1 MEKSKLQSFINRY
14 YLAGNCE
21 AVTVKANGQS
31 VNCELIDVDQT
42 VVGKVKWKTD
52 PFMSG
57 ELGINHTGALTKM
70 LSAVGEKID
79 IEVNDAQGKNY
90 AMKIKEGS
98 TTMTF
103 MLADTSVIPAVPT
116 INAEPEY
123 EVVIDINDEFVNK
136 GIGKINKFL
145 DKSIEKGKMT
155 ADDKKKIISHIK
167 GTTKLE
173 DLKDVDLVI
182 EAIFENIKVKKEL
195 FSDLDKICKKETI
208 LASNTSTIPITDLAS
223 VTSRPESFIG
233 MHFMNPVPIM
243 KLVEVIRGLRTDDKT
258 TKLIKELSEKMG
270 KIPVEV
276 NDGPGFVSNR
286 VLIPMINEAV
296 FCLMDGTGTAEAID
310 NVMKLGMNHPMGPL
324 ALADLIGLDVCLD
337 IMNVLYEGFNDSKY
351 RPCPLLKKMVQAG
364 NLGRK
369 TGKGFYDYTK

>member
-1 MEKSKLQSFINRY
+1 MVVKKIGVIG
-14 YLAGNCE
+14 AGQMGHGI
-21 AVTVKANGQS
+21 ALVAAKAGF
-31 VNCELIDVDQT
+31 DVI
-42 VVGKVKWKTD
+42 
-52 PFMSG
+52 
-57 ELGINHTGALTKM
+57 LR
-70 LSAVGEKID
+70 D
-79 IEVNDAQGKNY
+79 IK
-90 AMKIKEGS
+90 
-98 TTMTF
+98 
-103 MLADTSVIPAVPT
+103 
-116 INAEPEY
+116 
-123 EVVIDINDEFVNK
+123 DEFVENGLNK
-136 GIGKINKFL
+136 IQRFL
-145 DKSIEKGKMT
+145 TKSVEKGKMNEEE
-155 ADDKKKIISHIK
+155 KKKIISNIM

-173 DLKDVDLVI
+173 DLKDSDLVI
-182 EAIFENIKVKKEL
+182 EAIFENINVKKEL
-195 FSDLDKICKKETI
+195 FKDLDKICKKETI

-223 VTSRPESFIG
+223 VTGRSEHFIG

-243 KLVEVIRGLRTDDKT
+243 KLVEVIRGLRTDDHT

-324 ALADLIGLDVCLD
+324 ELADLIGLDVCLD

-369 TGKGFYDYTK
+369 TGKGFYDYSK

>member
-1 MEKSKLQSFINRY
+1 MAVKKIGIIG
-14 YLAGNCE
+14 AGQMGHGI
-21 AVTVKANGQS
+21 ALVATKAGFNVIIQ
-31 VNCELIDVDQT
+31 
-42 VVGKVKWKTD
+42 
-52 PFMSG
+52 
-57 ELGINHTGALTKM
+57 
-70 LSAVGEKID
+70 D
-79 IEVNDAQGKNY
+79 IKD
-90 AMKIKEGS
+90 
-98 TTMTF
+98 
-103 MLADTSVIPAVPT
+103 
-116 INAEPEY
+116 EY
-123 EVVIDINDEFVNK
+123 VQK
-136 GIGKINKFL
+136 GISKIERFL

-155 ADDKKKIISHIK
+155 ADEKKNVLSNIK

-182 EAIFENIKVKKEL
+182 EAIFENVKVKKEL
-195 FSDLDKICKKETI
+195 FTALDKICKKETYF
-208 LASNTSTIPITDLAS
+208 ASNTSTIPITDLAS
-223 VTSRPESFIG
+223 VTSRPEHFIG

-243 KLVEVIRGLRTDDKT
+243 KLVEVIRGLKTDDQT

-296 FCLMDGTGTAEAID
+296 FCLMDGTGTAESID

-324 ALADLIGLDVCLD
+324 ELADLIGLDVCLD

-369 TGKGFYDYTK
+369 TGKGFYDYSK